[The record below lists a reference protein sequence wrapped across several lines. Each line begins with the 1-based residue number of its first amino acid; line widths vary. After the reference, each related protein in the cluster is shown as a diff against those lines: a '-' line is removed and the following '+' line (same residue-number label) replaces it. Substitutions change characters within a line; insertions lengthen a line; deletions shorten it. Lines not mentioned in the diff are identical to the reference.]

1 MASLESHE
9 KRLNT
14 CIIITYEKYKNF
26 KNWNVKL
33 HYHAEENLIIF
44 SRMCVCV
51 CEYRGKGGLLFKMIN
66 FNIISYKFP
75 RPFQN
80 IPNFTGWTGV
90 PDKGCP
96 SLQVYCV
103 NLYLTQLFKFDFGIF
118 FLRTIVNH
126 ISKYSLNP

>member
-1 MASLESHE
+1 
-9 KRLNT
+9 
-14 CIIITYEKYKNF
+14 
-26 KNWNVKL
+26 
-33 HYHAEENLIIF
+33 
-44 SRMCVCV
+44 
-51 CEYRGKGGLLFKMIN
+51 MIN

-80 IPNFTGWTGV
+80 ICLNIGELSARNQVNTPPNFTGWTGV

-118 FLRTIVNH
+118 FLRTIINH